1 MAYYNSKLA
10 LWEPV
15 LEPVERQA
23 ANGRTQHTRFGR
35 KTINFLDLV
44 LQVVAGGTLPRK
56 FPE

>member
-23 ANGRTQHTRFGR
+23 ANGRTHHTRLEEKLETFW
-35 KTINFLDLV
+35 I
-44 LQVVAGGTLPRK
+44 
-56 FPE
+56 

>member
-23 ANGRTQHTRFGR
+23 ANGRTHHTRLEE
-35 KTINFLDLV
+35 KL
-44 LQVVAGGTLPRK
+44 
-56 FPE
+56 